1 MKRFG
6 VLLASAALGAAVAA
20 SWSRAGIRRRPW
32 RWFRRRPRGRGFTA
46 VVSAAAVLAAESTAM
61 GGFNRGFGFN
71 RSFAGVNHGMFE
83 GRSVAMGGFDRGS
96 GFNRG
101 SAFNHGFNSR
111 FARSDHF
118 NHFHHF
124 RNRNRF
130 AFFPGFVGGG
140 WTGATPT
147 TTRRTGM
154 GAGAGMAGNGLTP
167 AMIMAATIMATEQTL
182 N

>member
-1 MKRFG
+1 MGGGFG
-6 VLLASAALGAAVAA
+6 G
-20 SWSRAGIRRRPW
+20 G
-32 RWFRRRPRGRGFTA
+32 FHGGGFGGGGFGGR
-46 VVSAAAVLAAESTAM
+46 STAM

-71 RSFAGVNHGMFE
+71 RSFAGVNHGMFA
-83 GRSVAMGGFDRGS
+83 GRSVAMGGFDRGL

-101 SAFNHGFNSR
+101 SGFNHGFNSR

-118 NHFHHF
+118 DHFHHF

-140 WTGATPT
+140 WDRGYPYDYA
-147 TTRRTGM
+147 REWVL
-154 GAGAGMAGNGLTP
+154 ALMAGNGLTP